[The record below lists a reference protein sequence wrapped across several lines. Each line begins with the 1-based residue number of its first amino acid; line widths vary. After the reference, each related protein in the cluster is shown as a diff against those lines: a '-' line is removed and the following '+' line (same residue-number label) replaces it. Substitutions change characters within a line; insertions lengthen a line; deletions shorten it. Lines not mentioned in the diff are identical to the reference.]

1 MNSEFYQL
9 KTDLQKICYLN
20 VSRFIMLG
28 FQILT
33 VPLIKNNF
41 IKILDLRTTV
51 AIGRL
56 VSMSLVPNVP
66 GFWKENW
73 TLWFVFLIFSW
84 NLDLKC
90 TKSHKMDPCVQF
102 SNVGTIWRPDT
113 KNSEFWMS
121 SVLWGPVF
129 GWLLYFVVAYAKGM

>member
-41 IKILDLRTTV
+41 IKILDLRTTA

-66 GFWKENW
+66 GF
-73 TLWFVFLIFSW
+73 
-84 NLDLKC
+84 
-90 TKSHKMDPCVQF
+90 
-102 SNVGTIWRPDT
+102 
-113 KNSEFWMS
+113 
-121 SVLWGPVF
+121 
-129 GWLLYFVVAYAKGM
+129 